1 MSDVRAL
8 GSIFSQSAF
17 LPYVS
22 GLAVPPLTDVVC
34 PNGRA
39 VYINASADGQQL
51 VVRLA
56 DQPSQLVT
64 LSGFVVANTPELLP
78 IAVTAIDKASTA
90 SCVVFF

>member
-22 GLAVPPLTDVVC
+22 GLAVPAGTNKVC

-39 VYINASADGQQL
+39 VYVSATANGQQL
-51 VVRLA
+51 VAQLA
-56 DQPSQLVT
+56 DQPGNFVT
-64 LSGFVVANTPELLP
+64 LSGFVTGNTPELLP
-78 IAVTAIDKASTA
+78 LAVTAISGTSTVN
-90 SCVVFF
+90 SVVLY

>member
-22 GLAVPPLTDVVC
+22 GLAVAAGSDAVC

-39 VYINASADGQQL
+39 IYINATGDNQQL
-51 VVRLA
+51 VAQLA
-56 DQPSQLVT
+56 DQTGNFVT
-64 LSGFVVANTPELLP
+64 LSGFVSANSPEILP
-78 IAVTAIDKASTA
+78 LAVTAISGVSTV
-90 SCVVFF
+90 SSVVLY